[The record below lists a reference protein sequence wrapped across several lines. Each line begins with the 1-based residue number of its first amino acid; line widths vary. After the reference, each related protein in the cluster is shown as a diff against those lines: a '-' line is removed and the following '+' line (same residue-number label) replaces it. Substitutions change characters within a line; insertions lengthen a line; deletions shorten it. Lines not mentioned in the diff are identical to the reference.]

1 MSRETGARRLPLAR
15 PPARRFLVE
24 QWLVTTP
31 AQLSATR
38 AGLAARV
45 APPAGRAVGPAGG
58 ADAAARRLLGGEAH
72 DARGLARTP
81 DHVALVASELATNAL
96 RHGLGPAV
104 VRLFRDVRDWVLEVS
119 DHDPASAPVYAG
131 RRAPGDGGLGLH
143 VARHL
148 ATEVGWY
155 VDDGTK
161 TVWASFPVV
170 AGGR

>member
-1 MSRETGARRLPLAR
+1 MSRETAAGRLPLVR

-31 AQLSATR
+31 AQLSVTR

-45 APPAGRAVGPAGG
+45 APAAGRAVAPALADGG
-58 ADAAARRLLGGEAH
+58 DGAARGLPGEEDH
-72 DARGLARTP
+72 RGLARTP
-81 DHVALVASELATNAL
+81 DQVALVASELATNAL

-104 VRLFRDVRDWVLEVS
+104 VRLFRDVRAWVLEVT
-119 DHDPASAPVYAG
+119 DHDPGTPPVYAG

-143 VARHL
+143 VARRL